1 MAGVPGIHIHDP
13 FTLIAKNRATFFAR
27 THAHAH
33 ADRRAAALPFLHP
46 MSRHTWVRTCAFL
59 WGAVVFMPV
68 GLNYA
73 GAIFLI
79 IAMLAG
85 GPLPERLDRLRTH
98 PLRWPIAAF
107 LLWTLAVLAFGP
119 RYPGTP
125 VELGH
130 GLRIATTMVLPILL
144 SDEEAAWGLRG
155 FFAGA
160 LLALTVMLLTCA
172 FGLPDLPLWHN
183 LTTMKGNKSINDA
196 LLFALLGA
204 SAATWALALPRTT
217 PKRLAWL
224 AAAFAATLGC
234 AVIVTLALP
243 SRTSLIALFVA
254 VLGACVHQWRLR
266 LRALAVS
273 LCVVMIAAGGLI
285 SQAPSAQEKFKLGV
299 QEIEAA
305 QAGAVSEGSWVVRF
319 YMYRETSRM
328 MIERPWAGWGV
339 GSWTSEWHRRAPSLL
354 HDYNMPHNDFL
365 WMGSQTGVPG
375 LLALALVFATGLGMA
390 WRRADLAGRLAF
402 VAMLVLLV
410 ATSVNSANRDAAIGL
425 SLPWIVFLYLRRAH
439 GASPALAGD
448 RPAGDPVRR

>member
-1 MAGVPGIHIHDP
+1 
-13 FTLIAKNRATFFAR
+13 
-27 THAHAH
+27 
-33 ADRRAAALPFLHP
+33 
-46 MSRHTWVRTCAFL
+46 
-59 WGAVVFMPV
+59 MPV

-73 GAIFLI
+73 GAILLI

-85 GPLPERLDRLRTH
+85 GQLPERLGRWRTH
-98 PLRWPIAAF
+98 PLRWPIGAF
-107 LLWTLAVLAFGP
+107 VLWTFAVLAFGP

-130 GLRIATTMVLPILL
+130 GLRIATTMALPVLL
-144 SDEEAAWGLRG
+144 SDEEAVWGLRG

-160 LLALTVMLLTCA
+160 LLALAVMLSTLA

-196 LLFALLGA
+196 LLFTLIGA
-204 SAATWALALPRTT
+204 TTATWGLGLPRAM
-217 PKRLAWL
+217 PRRAAWL
-224 AAAFAATLGC
+224 AAAFATTLGC

-243 SRTSLIALFVA
+243 SRTSLLALFIAVA
-254 VLGACVHQWRLR
+254 GACVHQWRLR
-266 LRALAVS
+266 LRRLAFA

-339 GSWTSEWHRRAPSLL
+339 GSWTSEWQRRAPSLL
-354 HDYNMPHNDFL
+354 RDYNMPHNDFL

-375 LLALALVFATGLGMA
+375 LLTLALVFVTGLGMA

-425 SLPWIVFLYLRRAH
+425 SLPWAVFLYLRLARAPQ
-439 GASPALAGD
+439 GAWRSVLPKAWRDAWPALAAG
-448 RPAGDPVRR
+448 RSSGDPVRP